1 MMRLLL
7 MILMLAIGRS
17 ATAQDQPAGSGAAS
31 QPHIQLPA
39 ELDRVLRDYEAG
51 WRANDE
57 AALASLFAEDGFILR
72 PRHKSVRGRANIEE
86 AYKNSGGPLHL
97 HAFHY
102 EIADTVAYII
112 GGYRG
117 AMDRPDAGKF
127 ILTLRKNEAGR
138 WLITADMDN
147 GNQ

>member
-1 MMRLLL
+1 MRATGLICVLLL
-7 MILMLAIGRS
+7 IALAGVSPRPVV
-17 ATAQDQPAGSGAAS
+17 AQQTV
-31 QPHIQLPA
+31 IELPD

-57 AALASLFAEDGFILR
+57 AALASLFTEDGFILR
-72 PRHKSVRGRANIEE
+72 PRHKPVRGRANIQE

-102 EIADTVAYII
+102 EMADSVGYII

-117 AMDRPDAGKF
+117 SLDRPDSGKF
-127 ILTLRKNEAGR
+127 ILTLRRGDTGR

-147 GNQ
+147 GN